1 MPKLFL
7 IPCLLAEDGID
18 HIPPVVIKTITD
30 LDCFVVEGLRTTR
43 RFIRKII
50 QDYNIDG
57 ATFVEMDKHDMQVTS
72 TEVALLLKGAKN
84 IGLLS
89 EAGCP
94 CLADPGNKIV
104 DQARAAGYTISP
116 LTGPTSIVSALI
128 ASGYNGQQ
136 FTFHG
141 YLPFKEP
148 ALSKRLLQL
157 HQTVIKTGYT
167 QIWIE
172 TPYRN
177 DKMIEA
183 LVKTLPASTSLSI
196 AINLNSQEEEILK
209 RNLSQWKGCKIG
221 KRPAVFLMG

>member
-1 MPKLFL
+1 MPRLFL

-18 HIPPVVIKTITD
+18 HIPPIAIKTIAE
-30 LDCFVVEGLRTTR
+30 LDTFVVEGLRTAR
-43 RFIRKII
+43 RFIRKMIS
-50 QDYNIDG
+50 DYNIDG
-57 ATFVEMDKHDMQVTS
+57 ATFVEMDKHDMQRTS
-72 TEVALLLKGAKN
+72 KEVALLLKEGKN

-94 CLADPGNKIV
+94 CLADPGNQIV
-104 DQARAAGYTISP
+104 DQARASGYTISP

-141 YLPFKEP
+141 YLPYKEP
-148 ALSKRLLQL
+148 ALSKKLLQL
-157 HQTVIKTGYT
+157 NQTVTSTGYT

-177 DKMIEA
+177 DKMIAA
-183 LVKTLPASTSLSI
+183 LVATLSPKSTLTV
-196 AINLNSQEEEILK
+196 AIELNSQNEEILK
-209 RNLSQWKGCKIG
+209 MNLAQWKDKKIG

>member
-1 MPKLFL
+1 MPQLFL
-7 IPCLLAEDGID
+7 IPCLLAEDGVD

-30 LDCFVVEGLRTTR
+30 LDCFVVEGLRTAR

-50 QDYNIDG
+50 HDYNIDG
-57 ATFVEMDKHDMQVTS
+57 ATFIEMDKHDMPVTLK
-72 TEVALLLKGAKN
+72 EVALLLKKGGN

-94 CLADPGNKIV
+94 CLADPGNTIV
-104 DQARAAGYTISP
+104 DQARAVGYTISP

-148 ALSKRLLQL
+148 DLSKRLILL
-157 HQTVIKTGYT
+157 NQTVIKTAYT

-183 LVKTLPASTSLSI
+183 LVKTLPTTTSLTI
-196 AINLNSQEEEILK
+196 AINLNSKDEEILK
-209 RNLSQWKGCKIG
+209 MNLSQWKGSKIG
-221 KRPAVFLMG
+221 KRPAVFLIG